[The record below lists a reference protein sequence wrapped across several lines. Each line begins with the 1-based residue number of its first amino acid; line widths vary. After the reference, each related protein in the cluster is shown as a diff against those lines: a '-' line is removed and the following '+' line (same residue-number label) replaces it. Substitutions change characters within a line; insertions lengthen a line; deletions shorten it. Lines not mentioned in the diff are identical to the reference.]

1 MDKAELTMIGK
12 NYKLFSLL
20 FRLGEYIYYISFL
33 ATK

>member
-1 MDKAELTMIGK
+1 MEKAELTMIEK

-20 FRLGEYIYYISFL
+20 FRLVEYIYFNSFL